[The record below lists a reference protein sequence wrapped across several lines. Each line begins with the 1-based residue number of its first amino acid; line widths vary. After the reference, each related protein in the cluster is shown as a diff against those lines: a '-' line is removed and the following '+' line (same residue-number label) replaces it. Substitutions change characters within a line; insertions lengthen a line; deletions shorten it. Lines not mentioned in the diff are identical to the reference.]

1 MEVDEAGIHWFCSG
15 CDNKAIDVLKL
26 VNNLKESNAKLHSKV
41 DDMEEQLINIKNM
54 KSEKFKEET
63 RNMIRE
69 ELYEA
74 KDREGRECN
83 LVIKGIDEI
92 GNVES
97 DNDPLGIGQMQSDEQ
112 VVDH

>member
-15 CDNKAIDVLKL
+15 CDVLKL

-41 DDMEEQLINIKNM
+41 NDMEERLINIENM
-54 KSEKFKEET
+54 KSEKFKEKN
-63 RNMIRE
+63 RNIRE

>member
-26 VNNLKESNAKLHSKV
+26 VNNLKESNAKL
-41 DDMEEQLINIKNM
+41 QLINIKNM